1 MKDKIKKTIAI
12 VMIKTANKVSAANK
26 AKMVNIVTKDQLPI
40 KLKNIKFKVIHM
52 EIMNIKSN
60 SKEIYMPRNTTTNMS
75 LKVEKDNMVN
85 KNNAKDSN
93 GKVKDNIK

>member
-1 MKDKIKKTIAI
+1 
-12 VMIKTANKVSAANK
+12 MIKTANKVSAANK

-40 KLKNIKFKVIHM
+40 KLKNIKFKVKGIHM

-60 SKEIYMPRNTTTNMS
+60 SKEIKMPRNTTTNMS